1 MSGSEGGAGNSDDS
15 NDNDDNSS
23 TITSTATTTTPS
35 KKRKHMTPSE
45 SKLHTNLEANFAL
58 AKKDLEDL
66 AKARDF
72 RNGDAVLHRYRDF
85 GGGAEAIAELARHW
99 DSSHVDSH
107 VNLHRAINAEIKSE
121 LAQRE
126 LTRLRSQ
133 LGLLPTART
142 FQDQARQL
150 QSLKCTVA
158 SYVYESRINKV
169 REESRDYG
177 LFSRLDQIKVSLE
190 SFQNLAQ
197 LLIRQMEGDAASTSG
212 GGASRSIQGGGNT
225 TVDRLQV
232 H

>member
-1 MSGSEGGAGNSDDS
+1 MSGSEGGAG
-15 NDNDDNSS
+15 
-23 TITSTATTTTPS
+23 TTTTTTTTTTS

-45 SKLHTNLEANFAL
+45 SKHYTNLEKYFASVVTELEGL
-58 AKKDLEDL
+58 AVE
-66 AKARDF
+66 RDF
-72 RNGDAVLHRYRDF
+72 RNGDGVLHRYRDF

-99 DSSHVDSH
+99 DRSHVDSH
-107 VNLHRAINAEIKSE
+107 ENLRRAIRAEIRSE
-121 LAQRE
+121 LAERE

-133 LGLLPTART
+133 LRLLPTART

-150 QSLKCTVA
+150 ENLKCTVA
-158 SYVYESRINKV
+158 SYVNESRINKV

-190 SFQNLAQ
+190 SFQNLAR